1 MPARPSDL
9 PKVLAAAFVLQG
21 CSSPISVPPPD
32 AATEPPARAAAPVG
46 VRTAPFGAW
55 ESPVGAELLAATSIG
70 MTDLQVFDGRAYW
83 RETRPQEGGRNV
95 IVTRDAGGP
104 AIELTD
110 PRYNA
115 RSRVHE
121 YGGASFLLTG
131 DVLIFS
137 NFADQRIYA
146 QHPGAEPVPLTPPGY
161 QYADCRKHL
170 LAAELICVREDHT
183 PGTRKAN
190 GEERNEIVA
199 IELPSSWGP
208 GAAPDGTP
216 GRVLVTGSDFVAYP
230 RISPDGRQLAW
241 LSWDHPEMPWD
252 TARLYVADLDE
263 LASAGPGAAILLGG
277 GPDEAALE
285 PQWDADGSL
294 YFINDPDGWWN
305 LYRWQDH
312 RVEAIAPMRREFG
325 GPLWLHGAST
335 YALTGDGRAVVRTSL
350 AAVDAL
356 GVLDLATGKL
366 QVLDLPYVSF
376 SWIRLLDAST
386 AVAIANPGHD
396 EGAVIKIDLAAGSH
410 EVLHRPVASGV
421 PADFVPAAEAIEFP
435 TAPGLD
441 GASRTAH
448 AFFYPPTHPGFR
460 GPGGEK
466 PPLLVL
472 IHGGPTS
479 VARPVYSVARMYWTS
494 RGFAVVDVN
503 YGGSTTFGREYRQ
516 RLTGQWGVV
525 DVQDAVAAVD
535 YLAATGRVD
544 GDRVAIRGGSAGG
557 FTALSALA
565 FTDRFKAGA
574 NYFGVSD
581 IQSLAADSHKFERSY
596 DVSLIGPMDEALYR
610 SRSPLYHLEGFSAP
624 LITFQGAEDRVV
636 PPSQSRMIVTALRER
651 GIPTAYIEFEG
662 EQHGLRRAENITR
675 AAEAELYFYG
685 RVFGFTPAGEL
696 KPVEL
701 VPELPASFP

>member
-1 MPARPSDL
+1 MPTRPRSL
-9 PKVLAAAFVLQG
+9 PKALAAAFMLQG
-21 CSSPISVPPPD
+21 CSSPASLPPT
-32 AATEPPARAAAPVG
+32 AATEPPARAEAQVS
-46 VRTAPFGAW
+46 VQTAPFGAW
-55 ESPVGAELLAATSIG
+55 ESPAGAELLAAASIS

-83 RETRPQEGGRNV
+83 RETRPREGGRNV
-95 IVTRDAGGP
+95 IVTRETDGP
-104 AIELTD
+104 GLELTD
-110 PRYNA
+110 ARYNV

-121 YGGASFLLTG
+121 YGGASFLLVG

-146 QHPGAEPVPLTPPGY
+146 QHPGKEPVPLTPPGY
-161 QYADCRKHL
+161 QYADCRRHPV
-170 LAAELICVREDHT
+170 AAELICVREDHT
-183 PGTRKAN
+183 PGTRQAN

-199 IELPSSWGP
+199 IALPSSWSAGEDP
-208 GAAPDGTP
+208 GGSP

-252 TARLYVADLDE
+252 TARLYVADLDA
-263 LASAGPGAAILLGG
+263 LSNTGLGAATLLGG

-305 LYRWQDH
+305 LYRWRDH
-312 RVEAIAPMRREFG
+312 RVQAIAPMTREFG

-350 AAVDAL
+350 AAVDEL
-356 GVLDLATGKL
+356 GVLDLATGEL

-376 SWIRLLDAST
+376 SWVRLLDANT
-386 AVAIANPGHD
+386 AVAIAHPGHD
-396 EGAVIKIDLAAGSH
+396 EGAVIRIDLATGRH
-410 EVLHRPVASGV
+410 DVLHRPVAAGI
-421 PADFVPAAEAIEFP
+421 PADFVPTAEAIEFP
-435 TAPGLD
+435 TAPGPD
-441 GASRTAH
+441 GESRTAH

-460 GPGGEK
+460 GPEGEK

-479 VARPVYSVARMYWTS
+479 VARPVYSVSRMYWTS

-516 RLTGQWGVV
+516 RLNGQWGVV

-544 GDRVAIRGGSAGG
+544 PHRVAIRGGSAGG

-574 NYFGVSD
+574 NYFGISD
-581 IQSLAADSHKFERSY
+581 IQSLAADSHKFERNY

-636 PPSQSRMIVTALRER
+636 PPSQSRMIVAALRER

-662 EQHGLRRAENITR
+662 EQHGLRRAENIIR

-685 RVFGFTPAGEL
+685 RVFGFTPAGEMQ
-696 KPVEL
+696 PVEL
-701 VPELPASFP
+701 IPELPSPRP